1 MSELMIWYKEE
12 EGPPRRVQR
21 EVQPLGQ
28 HAQADDSTA
37 ARRAR
42 IADVLPSPSEFRAA
56 RNRQINSLA
65 LAPLAPRA
73 DVETEVAITPGPETA
88 RLAAYESFVS
98 LRFEDSE
105 AQVAEETDVEPMS
118 PPGGPHA
125 LHAPSHASG
134 RGAHAVL
141 EHGGGG
147 SSSTGGGYASSARS
161 SASGAPSIRLGL
173 PPVARVVP
181 GRSSSSR
188 GLLKASSSARAL
200 LMASRSSRALQPSS
214 LQGGHGG
221 LMSQL
226 PASRLGGNPV
236 HRTSAPGASPHGP
249 QSDRSAQQ
257 QAPFPGAILSPA
269 PARASDVLRGQS
281 RLAARMSEAAG
292 DGTLVGG
299 KRSVSGASSNSRP
312 SSQSGRGGRGWP
324 QGTMHS
330 SYSDSEGSGS
340 EGSNSNRRSCET
352 YSSDSYS
359 DEDRGDASGEGSD
372 PSPSLTLDNS
382 MFTIHANAATA
393 SPNPT
398 PDFQLQGYG
407 VAGTLRAPAPAGAQ
421 LMAVAAGPDLEP
433 GQEAAQQLDQ
443 QCGQEGPHV
452 LYTRLAQQQQPGQHN
467 YDAQQEGGG
476 QVDQQASDHLVH
488 GGAERGS
495 DGHQHEPLQLQSEQ
509 EHRPA
514 LLPLKSWRGYYKPQ
528 AVHHNEAELEQEASF
543 SVGMAVVAGSTAAPA
558 APAPTT
564 AAEPTLQMQG
574 LQEGSVALAAHPQIF
589 GQERGSPAYLA
600 AAAPA
605 ATQTLSHMYSAS
617 QPTAAGPAP
626 RKSVLPQGPTF
637 TIAATSPAAAAAAT
651 SPPAATSPGAA
662 TSPAAT
668 SPAATSP
675 AATSLAEVTQRV
687 ASRVRFHVQPLD
699 VSGVGVSGAPTVG
712 GLETLRSVGAPP
724 DTMRTLGLETT
735 RAIGHRGY
743 SHVNAQG
750 SNMPDIDLPVPLLDI
765 IHQTVWKVWAVAG
778 AVAGETQCSQKAAA
792 AYRKPQHHDTN
803 IMNAPPAN
811 WCLVAC
817 CRLLS
822 CLGSRRSTT
831 QPRPHPSRRPRP
843 QPLP

>member
-12 EGPPRRVQR
+12 EGPPQRVQS

-28 HAQADDSTA
+28 HADNPTA

-42 IADVLPSPSEFRAA
+42 IPDVLPSPSEFRAA

-134 RGAHAVL
+134 RGAHAGL

-147 SSSTGGGYASSARS
+147 SSSSTGGGYASSAHS

-200 LMASRSSRALQPSS
+200 LVASRSSRALQPSS
-214 LQGGHGG
+214 LQGGQGG
-221 LMSQL
+221 LTPQL

-269 PARASDVLRGQS
+269 PARASDVSRGQS
-281 RLAARMSEAAG
+281 RLAARMSEASG

-299 KRSVSGASSNSRP
+299 DRPASRASSNSRP

-324 QGTMHS
+324 QGTMS
-330 SYSDSEGSGS
+330 SCYSDSEGSGS
-340 EGSNSNRRSCET
+340 ERSDSNRRSCET

-359 DEDRGDASGEGSD
+359 DEDRADASGEGSD

-382 MFTIHANAATA
+382 MLTIHANAATA
-393 SPNPT
+393 RPNPT

-421 LMAVAAGPDLEP
+421 LAAVAAPDLEP

-443 QCGQEGPHV
+443 QRGQESPHV
-452 LYTRLAQQQQPGQHN
+452 LYTRLAQQQQPGGRYHS
-467 YDAQQEGGG
+467 AQQDSLALPEEGGQLG
-476 QVDQQASDHLVH
+476 QQAVEHHLPVQREAEQV
-488 GGAERGS
+488 GAEQAGAEQGPC
-495 DGHQHEPLQLQSEQ
+495 GHDHEHLQSEQ

-543 SVGMAVVAGSTAAPA
+543 SVGMSVVAGSTAAPA

-564 AAEPTLQMQG
+564 AAEPTLQLQG
-574 LQEGSVALAAHPQIF
+574 LQRGSDVLPAHPQVF

-605 ATQTLSHMYSAS
+605 AAQTLSHTYSIS

-626 RKSVLPQGPTF
+626 RKPVLPQGPTF

-651 SPPAATSPGAA
+651 SPPAATSPAA

-668 SPAATSP
+668 C
-675 AATSLAEVTQRV
+675 LAEVTQRV

-699 VSGVGVSGAPTVG
+699 VSGVGASGAPTVG

-765 IHQTVWKVWAVAG
+765 IHQTVWKVWTVAG
-778 AVAGETQCSQKAAA
+778 AAAGETQCSQNAAA
-792 AYRKPQHHDTN
+792 AYRKSQHHDTN
-803 IMNAPPAN
+803 IMNAPSCQLVFG
-811 WCLVAC
+811 CL
-817 CRLLS
+817 L
-822 CLGSRRSTT
+822 
-831 QPRPHPSRRPRP
+831 
-843 QPLP
+843 